1 MKETRIPFDVTAPSD
16 PFCSASNPRN
26 RREPEQQFRDGRI
39 DLRIMEKLEAMASEQ
54 DHAHLEWIGGL
65 HSMKNTFSLLSPKV
79 MELHD
84 SCKKVLDRI
93 NYGVWESSE
102 EKMEY
107 LRSVFGAIG
116 EDCVLYEP
124 LSFVV
129 GRNLFLGNQVF
140 VNMNVTFL
148 DAEPIRIGDH
158 TMIAPGCV
166 ITSAGHAISPKERR
180 NLSTNA
186 APVTIGQDCWIGANT
201 TILPGVTI
209 GDNVIVGANS
219 VVNKDIPS
227 NCVAA
232 GAPVR
237 FIRKIRNDIE

>member
-1 MKETRIPFDVTAPSD
+1 MMKP
-16 PFCSASNPRN
+16 
-26 RREPEQQFRDGRI
+26 
-39 DLRIMEKLEAMASEQ
+39 
-54 DHAHLEWIGGL
+54 
-65 HSMKNTFSLLSPKV
+65 FSLLSPKV
-79 MELHD
+79 MGLHD
-84 SCKKVLDRI
+84 ACRKVLAKI
-93 NYGVWESSE
+93 NDGVWLSDE
-102 EKMEY
+102 ERTEY

-116 EDCVLYEP
+116 DNCILYEP

-129 GRNLFLGNQVF
+129 GKNLFLGNQVF

-180 NLSTNA
+180 DLTTNA
-186 APVTIGQDCWIGANT
+186 APVTIGQDCWIGANS

-227 NCVAA
+227 NCVVA
-232 GAPVR
+232 GAPAR
-237 FIRKIRNDIE
+237 FIRKIVNDLE